1 MGCSCAPAVIGMAAA
16 NAVANAAAKIPV
28 RFVMF
33 HPPPRPRCGSILQ
46 PVKRTGVHNPAVN
59 RADVIEDE

>member
-1 MGCSCAPAVIGMAAA
+1 MAAA

-59 RADVIEDE
+59 RVDVIEDE